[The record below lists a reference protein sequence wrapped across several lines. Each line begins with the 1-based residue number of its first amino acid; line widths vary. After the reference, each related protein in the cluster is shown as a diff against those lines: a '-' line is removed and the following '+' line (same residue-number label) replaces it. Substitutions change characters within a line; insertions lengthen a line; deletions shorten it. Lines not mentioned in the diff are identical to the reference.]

1 MKVIFLGTPAFAVPV
16 LDALNKDSDF
26 EIVGVVTQN
35 DKPQSRGMKLVQS
48 EVGAYAS
55 KNNLPLF
62 HFTSIRKEGVETLK
76 SLNADIMVTCAYGQ
90 LLSQEIIDICPHG
103 IVNVHAS
110 LLPKYRGAS
119 PIRQAILDG
128 EKETGITLMFTSLGM
143 DEGDMFYTE
152 KLDIGDNE
160 NYTSLCDRL
169 SVLAANIVTKIKDV
183 PTKRAQAVK
192 QDDLL
197 ATYCKKNKNNDA
209 QLNFE
214 LDALTLNRIVRGY
227 AMAPGAF
234 FYYNDK
240 LIKVF
245 ESEVVE
251 GEGKCGEILKAK
263 SKQGLV
269 IMTGDKALSIL
280 TLQNAGGKIMNVKD
294 YLNGNKLEVG
304 SIITYKSEE

>member
-16 LDALNKDSDF
+16 LEALHKDSDF
-26 EIVGVVTQN
+26 EVVGVVTQN
-35 DKPQSRGMKLVQS
+35 DKPQSRGMKLIQS
-48 EVGAYAS
+48 EVGAYAT
-55 KNNLPLF
+55 KVGLPLY
-62 HFTSIRKEGVETLK
+62 HFASIRKEGVETLK

-143 DEGDMFYTE
+143 DEGDMFYSE
-152 KLDIGDNE
+152 KLEIGDNE

-169 SVLAANIVTKIKDV
+169 SELAAKIVVKIKEV
-183 PTKRAQAVK
+183 PQKRSMAIK
-192 QDDLL
+192 QDDSL

-209 QLNFE
+209 QLDFS
-214 LDALTLNRIVRGY
+214 LDAQTLNRIVRGY
-227 AMAPGAF
+227 AVSPGAF

-251 GEGKCGEILKAK
+251 GEGACGEILKAK

-269 IMTGDKALSIL
+269 IMTKDKALSIL

-294 YLNGNKLEVG
+294 YLNGNRLEVG

>member
-16 LDALNKDSDF
+16 LHALNSDSDF
-26 EIVGVVTQN
+26 TVVGVVTQN
-35 DKPQSRGMKLVQS
+35 DKPQSRGMKLAQS
-48 EVGAYAS
+48 EVAKYAS
-55 KNNLPLF
+55 SHNLPLY

-90 LLSQEIIDICPHG
+90 LLSQEIIDICPCG

-128 EKETGITLMFTSLGM
+128 ESTTGITLMFTSLGM
-143 DEGDMFYTE
+143 DEGDMYYSE
-152 KLDIGDNE
+152 SLEIGESE
-160 NYTSLCDRL
+160 NYGSLCDRL
-169 SVLAANIVTKIKDV
+169 SELAAKIVVKIKNV
-183 PTKRAQAVK
+183 TPERVGAVK
-192 QDDLL
+192 QDDGK

-209 QLNFE
+209 QLDF
-214 LDALTLNRIVRGY
+214 TLSADKVVRVVRAY
-227 AMAPGAF
+227 APAPGSF

-245 ESEVVE
+245 DACVVE
-251 GEGKCGEILKAK
+251 GEGKPGEILKAK

-269 IMTGDKALSIL
+269 IMAEDKAVSIL
-280 TLQNAGGKIMNVKD
+280 SLQNAGGKILNVKD

-304 SIITYKSEE
+304 DVITFKGEE